1 MDVDGHR
8 TILAERHAPVGKSY
22 FLGNTA
28 FSNAF
33 LQIAVLAAAG
43 IAGGAA
49 PAKAATYFWSDNYEM
64 MRPEPRIVAQPPRRK
79 SIKPHTNS
87 KAEELAKE
95 ARKPQ
100 GPLILAI
107 SI

>member
-1 MDVDGHR
+1 MDVDGHWN
-8 TILAERHAPVGKSY
+8 ILAERHAPVGKSH

-33 LQIAVLAAAG
+33 WRIAVLTAAG
-43 IAGGAA
+43 MAGAAA
-49 PAKAATYFWSDNYEM
+49 PAEAATYFWSDNYEI

-79 SIKPHTNS
+79 SAKPRIPKS
-87 KAEELAKE
+87 DDLAKD